1 MITEKSY
8 LDIEKSLSKGS
19 VVLVAKKEFDY
30 YSDMIISIMVLTGL
44 GFGLTLFGLE
54 CFKNPGLP
62 DKIFSIIL
70 FISSAISL
78 FGVYRKITQNKFLII
93 DHSLSGSKVRKIII
107 NYFDEVTRNNIDE
120 NGDSIV
126 IKKYFSYYY
135 RLYSFISIDGKLYI
149 NIRNF
154 NHKGG
159 HMPVI
164 FGHFFLKNDLQKLI
178 KNS

>member
-1 MITEKSY
+1 MITEDSY

-19 VVLVAKKEFDY
+19 IVLVAKRQWDY
-30 YSDMIISIMVLTGL
+30 YSDMIITILVLIGL
-44 GFGLTLFGLE
+44 GFGLTVFGLE

-70 FISSAISL
+70 FIISATSL

-93 DHSLSGSKVRKIII
+93 DHSLSRSKVKKIII
-107 NYFDEVTRNNIDE
+107 NYFDEVPRNNIDE

-126 IKKYFSYYY
+126 VKKYFSYYY
-135 RLYSFISIDGKLYI
+135 RLYSFISIDSKLYI

-154 NHKGG
+154 NQKGG

-164 FGHFFLKNDLQKLI
+164 FGHFFLKNDLKKI
-178 KNS
+178 INKE